1 MCITDVKDNAF
12 LHLYVGYVTD
22 EMYVFFVT
30 TATNPDDFSVYSNMK
45 DDIYNV
51 EMEVECDE

>member
-51 EMEVECDE
+51 EMEDACDE